1 MNDMKKILWML
12 MAVFMTVLAGCSSD
26 NDGPKEDSQ
35 DETPGTPNVPM
46 SLTAEQVA
54 VNSNEVNMAFEIF
67 EDIYNNTSKRD
78 NILFSPLSKD
88 ICMGMIANAVTPEDR
103 RDMLDKYGFSSVEAL
118 NEYSRDR
125 MQYLSYNHSKAKVAF
140 ANSAWANSLT
150 MTSASDYASVSN
162 VLDKYY
168 GAESRILDFGK
179 SDVLSLINCW
189 CSDKTNGLIHEFLKE
204 KPSNQTQSMIINTL
218 YFDCAWKQPF
228 PKSKSDRLY
237 DFYDEYGQ
245 RRCRVHMMSNNVD
258 IDYVQSDAC
267 SAIRIPYADC
277 NYSAIFAMPRNG
289 NGVKNTTKEIL
300 PSLKQMIVS
309 KAFDSGEKASMEVYL
324 PKMTIESSE
333 RIDQYIC
340 NNGIDLKNKKLLGF
354 DQSNPIGIQQATF
367 LSLYEEGTRVAAATS
382 SDYASAPGSLIFD
395 QPFVMI
401 IQDNN
406 TGSIVLMAV
415 VRMPKE

>member
-1 MNDMKKILWML
+1 ML
-12 MAVFMTVLAGCSSD
+12 MAAFMTVIVGCSSD

-54 VNSNEVNMAFEIF
+54 VNSNEVEMAFEIF
-67 EDIYNNTSKRD
+67 EDMYDNSSKRD
-78 NILFSPLSKD
+78 NVLFSPLSKD
-88 ICMGMIANAVTPEDR
+88 ICMGMIANAVDPEDR
-103 RDMLDKYGFSSVEAL
+103 KDMLDKYGFSSMDAL

-125 MQYLSYNHSKAKVAF
+125 MRYLSYNHSKANVTF
-140 ANSAWANSLT
+140 ANSMWANSLT

-168 GAESRILDFGK
+168 AAESRILDFGK
-179 SDVLSLINCW
+179 SDVLSLINGW
-189 CSDKTNGLIHEFLKE
+189 CSDKTKGLIPEFLKE
-204 KPSNQTQSMIINTL
+204 APSNQTQSMVINTL

-228 PKSKSDRLY
+228 PKTKSDAVY
-237 DFYDEYGQ
+237 DFYDEDGQ
-245 RRCRVHMMSNNVD
+245 RRCGVHMMSNNIDV
-258 IDYVQSDAC
+258 DYVQSDIC

-277 NYSAIFAMPRNG
+277 NYSAIFALPRSG
-289 NGVKNTTKEIL
+289 NGIKNTTKDIL
-300 PSLKQMIVS
+300 PSLKQMLVS
-309 KAFDSGEKASMEVYL
+309 KAFDRGEHESVKVYL
-324 PKMTIESSE
+324 PRMTIESSG
-333 RIDQYIC
+333 RIDKYIC

-354 DQSNPIGIQQATF
+354 GRSNPIGIQQATF
-367 LSLYEEGTRVAAATS
+367 LSLYEEGTRVASVTS
-382 SDYASAPGSLIFD
+382 SDMGGAPSGLMFN

-401 IQDNN
+401 IRDNN